1 MDPFAQCP
9 FKSKACQ
16 NGTCT
21 KGHEDT
27 LCAICTAG
35 YTYSSSLQMCTEC
48 TSTYVALSL
57 GIIIGIVLLVLIFI
71 VVNRR
76 KIRKAL
82 KKYSKVY
89 RDVMMVL
96 AINITF
102 AQIGGALPSVM
113 PSVGWPTLY
122 MSWLQNLSFVNLDI
136 LSMLGFSCAVKVGFE
151 LRFCATAGM
160 VVMIVTAVFISYARQ
175 KSKLKR
181 SHAEGLWNLKKKS
194 KEIRTNGF
202 LPAEIQDAA
211 EHLFDMM
218 DREGDGVLE
227 VAEFEELLQYMDTAK
242 TKKEKDGQNGT
253 ANTTKKRR
261 QSTQQVMKQLF
272 HTSETVQRSA
282 FVKEAMNGSLGK
294 GGDWIQKQQNDRLRT
309 SYISV
314 LVQVCLLFHAPLS
327 QKVFYYFNVI
337 NLNGRSFL
345 RDDMSLEMGS
355 PRWSTFLPVVLFFL
369 VAFTIGLPL
378 YIFISLITQRKELHS
393 PRVMARFGFLYARL

>member
-1 MDPFAQCP
+1 
-9 FKSKACQ
+9 
-16 NGTCT
+16 
-21 KGHEDT
+21 
-27 LCAICTAG
+27 
-35 YTYSSSLQMCTEC
+35 
-48 TSTYVALSL
+48 
-57 GIIIGIVLLVLIFI
+57 
-71 VVNRR
+71 
-76 KIRKAL
+76 
-82 KKYSKVY
+82 
-89 RDVMMVL
+89 MMVL